1 MEFSNKREQTSD
13 TCKTMDS
20 SQNMTLGEKP
30 YTHSDTYVMSP
41 LKKKKVIQ
49 QAKFIHDGKKKRL
62 KELLV
67 SVVETGGPL
76 REF

>member
-41 LKKKKVIQ
+41 LKKNKLYNRLNS
-49 QAKFIHDGKKKRL
+49 FMMGKKKDWKSYL
-62 KELLV
+62 FLW
-67 SVVETGGPL
+67 
-76 REF
+76 